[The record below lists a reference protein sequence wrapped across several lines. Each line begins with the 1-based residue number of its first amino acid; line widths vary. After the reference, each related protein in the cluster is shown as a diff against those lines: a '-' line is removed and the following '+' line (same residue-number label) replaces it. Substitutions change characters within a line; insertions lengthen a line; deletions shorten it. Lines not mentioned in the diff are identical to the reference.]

1 MNKKMMGIIVVLSLP
16 LTAFAAEDK
25 GTDFNK
31 RHANKVEMIANK
43 LGLTDDEKAKVTEIY
58 KQQHIKHKAIK
69 QETRKRL
76 SEILTADQM
85 KKIDEMKKHGKEMR
99 KEKMQGKMK
108 K

>member
-1 MNKKMMGIIVVLSLP
+1 MNKKMLGIIVVLSLP
-16 LTAFAAEDK
+16 LSVFAQADK
-25 GTDFNK
+25 GADFKK
-31 RHANKVEMIANK
+31 RHGNKVEMMAKN
-43 LGLTDDEKAKVTEIY
+43 LGLTDAEKVKVTEIY
-58 KQQHIKHKAIK
+58 KEQHIKHKAIK

-85 KKIDEMKKHGKEMR
+85 KQYDEMKKHGKAMR